1 MAMFIGISLAIFVAC
16 LSGGV
21 FIMEKRIGN
30 LISVY
35 EENTKAHQL
44 SVSATEKL
52 TEAYNQAIAA
62 SVQQSN
68 VITTIQEQLRS
79 ISETLS
85 EVSTNVKGGLITDC
99 QDIQQARHIESG
111 IYTINVANH
120 GLISVWCDL
129 DTDGGG
135 WTVFQRRMDGSID
148 FYRKWAEYQ
157 MGFGN
162 LDGEFWLGNQAL
174 HFLTSQGGYE
184 LRIDME
190 DFDGNRR
197 FCIYKFFHV
206 GGLSTNYKLSIAYYS
221 GDAGNSLSRHN
232 GRPFST
238 YDADH
243 DSHKANCAAVHRGAW
258 WYEGCHESNLN
269 GVYLNGNNKEYA
281 DGVVWFHWR
290 GYYYSLK
297 SSKMMVRR
305 IGRKRT

>member
-190 DFDGNRR
+190 DFDGN
-197 FCIYKFFHV
+197 
-206 GGLSTNYKLSIAYYS
+206 
-221 GDAGNSLSRHN
+221 SLSRHN

>member
-1 MAMFIGISLAIFVAC
+1 MAMFIGISLAVFVAC

-21 FIMEKRIGN
+21 FKMEKQIGN

-68 VITTIQEQLRS
+68 AITTIQEQLRS

-99 QDIQQARHIESG
+99 QDIQQAGHIESG

-162 LDGEFWLGNQAL
+162 LDGEFWLGTL
-174 HFLTSQGGYE
+174 Y
-184 LRIDME
+184 
-190 DFDGNRR
+190 
-197 FCIYKFFHV
+197 IYV
-206 GGLSTNYKLSIAYYS
+206 TNL
-221 GDAGNSLSRHN
+221 
-232 GRPFST
+232 
-238 YDADH
+238 
-243 DSHKANCAAVHRGAW
+243 
-258 WYEGCHESNLN
+258 
-269 GVYLNGNNKEYA
+269 
-281 DGVVWFHWR
+281 
-290 GYYYSLK
+290 
-297 SSKMMVRR
+297 
-305 IGRKRT
+305 